1 MIKPVV
7 GVYNLGFDKARA
19 LVYYNG
25 QWREAVVK
33 VRADNSWNVVG
44 GEGILFLN
52 FVDSEGNVI
61 FDADEKAIQIKG
73 E

>member
-7 GVYNLGFDKARA
+7 GVYNFGFGKARA

-33 VRADNSWNVVG
+33 VRANNSWNAVG

-52 FVDSEGNVI
+52 FVDSEGNI
-61 FDADEKAIQIKG
+61 MYDADGKLIQVRG